1 MIERDAIM
9 QRLRTALGRAPVTAL
24 LGPRQCGKTTM
35 ARLLTARE
43 PATYLDLEAARDRL
57 RLANP
62 DLALTTL
69 EGLVVI
75 DEIQLMPELFAALR
89 VAVDAPANRAR
100 YLVLGSASPQIVRGV
115 SETLAGRAEFVEMAG
130 FDLTELGADAWRPL
144 WLRGGFPRSF
154 LAGDDEASLVWRDD
168 FIATFLERDIPQL
181 GIRIPPATMRR
192 FWTMLAHFHGQL
204 WNGAELARAMGTAEK
219 QVRSYLD
226 ILSGTFMVRQ
236 LQPWYENL
244 AKRQVRSPKL
254 YLRDSGL
261 LHALLGLTTEAELLG
276 HPKVGAS
283 WEGYALEQVLRA
295 LRLRDCYFW
304 SSHQGAEVDLFWQQ
318 GGHRFGVEFKFADAP
333 RPTRSMHVA
342 AADLR
347 LDHLWVVYPGEQRF
361 ALANGMTAWP
371 LREVAGLAEA
381 VAQVVGAGPG

>member
-1 MIERDAIM
+1 M
-9 QRLRTALGRAPVTAL
+9 QQLRAALGRAPVTAL
-24 LGPRQCGKTTM
+24 LGPRQCGKTTA
-35 ARLLTARE
+35 ARLLAAE
-43 PATYLDLEAARDRL
+43 QPATFLDLENPRDRL

-62 DLALTTL
+62 ELVLPTF
-69 EGLVVI
+69 EGLVLI
-75 DEIQLMPELFAALR
+75 DEIQLLPELFAALR
-89 VAVDAPANRAR
+89 VAVDAPDHRAR
-100 YLVLGSASPQIVRGV
+100 YLVLGSASPRIVRGV
-115 SETLAGRAEFVEMAG
+115 SETLAGRVEFVEMGG
-130 FDLTELGADAWRPL
+130 FDLGELGADAWRPH

-154 LAGDDEASLVWRDD
+154 LAADDEASLAWREA

-181 GIRIPPATMRR
+181 GIRVPSASMRR

-204 WNGAELARAMGTAEK
+204 WNGAELARSMGSGEK
-219 QVRSYLD
+219 QVRQYLD
-226 ILSGTFMVRQ
+226 ILSGTFMLRQ
-236 LQPWYENL
+236 LQPWHENL

-261 LHALLGLTTEAELLG
+261 LHALLGLGTEGELLG

-318 GGHRFGVEFKFADAP
+318 GGRRFGVEFKFSDAP

-342 AADLR
+342 AADLG
-347 LDHLWVVYPGEQRF
+347 LDHLWVVYPGDQRF
-361 ALANGMTAWP
+361 PLAAGMTAWP
-371 LREVAGLAEA
+371 LREVEGLGE
-381 VAQVVGAGPG
+381 VVG

>member
-1 MIERDAIM
+1 M
-9 QRLRTALGRAPVTAL
+9 QQLRTALGRAPVTAL
-24 LGPRQCGKTTM
+24 LGPRQCGKTTL
-35 ARLLTARE
+35 ARRLTAE
-43 PATYLDLEAARDRL
+43 QPATFLDLENPRDRL

-62 DLALTTL
+62 ELVLPAF

-89 VAVDAPANRAR
+89 VAVDAPGHRAR
-100 YLVLGSASPQIVRGV
+100 YLVLGSASPRIVRGV
-115 SETLAGRAEFVEMAG
+115 SETLAGRVEFVELGG
-130 FDLTELGADAWRPL
+130 FDLGELGADAWRSH

-154 LAGDDEASLVWRDD
+154 LAADDEASLAWRDA
-168 FIATFLERDIPQL
+168 FVATFLERDIPQL
-181 GIRIPPATMRR
+181 GIRVPPASMRR

-204 WNGAELARAMGTAEK
+204 WNGAELARSMGSGEK
-219 QVRSYLD
+219 QVRQYLD

-236 LQPWYENL
+236 LQPWHENL

-261 LHALLGLTTEAELLG
+261 LHALLGLGTEGELLG
-276 HPKVGAS
+276 HPKAGAS

-318 GGHRFGVEFKFADAP
+318 GGRRFGVEFKFSDAP

-342 AADLR
+342 AADLG
-347 LDHLWVVYPGEQRF
+347 LDQLWVVYPGDQRF
-361 ALANGMTAWP
+361 PLAAGMTAWP
-371 LREVAGLAEA
+371 LREVEELREA
-381 VAQVVGAGPG
+381 VGRG